1 VNKEN
6 PVSSTPTRP
15 RLARVVLGVVMG
27 AVVLAGCGTGQ
38 GSASSYDD
46 MEDAFMEGCE
56 ATAADDAAESDAAAL
71 PDDFCRCAF
80 DALSG
85 EGEGEGVEFDTLM
98 DINAD
103 FTEEPARL
111 PDEVVETFADCA

>member
-1 VNKEN
+1 
-6 PVSSTPTRP
+6 
-15 RLARVVLGVVMG
+15 MG

-38 GSASSYDD
+38 GQASSYDD

-56 ATAADDAAESDAAAL
+56 ATVREDAENPDVEAAPL
-71 PDDFCRCAF
+71 PDDFCRCSF

-111 PDEVVETFADCA
+111 PDEVVATFADCS